1 MKMAEYDVLIIGAGA
16 SGLAAAAAASER
28 GLKAALLERNDAPG
42 KKIRATG
49 NGRCNYS
56 NVNAPQ
62 SAEVVARLR
71 QLAGIE
77 PAVEEGRIYPR
88 SFEAAAVAEALA
100 DAASGADMFLN
111 ARAVS
116 AAKNGDTFTVETE
129 DGRSFSARAL
139 ILACGG
145 KAGIQYG
152 CYGDGY
158 KLARSFGH
166 EVKRPVPAL
175 DAMVCAEDLEA
186 LHGVRALAKATL
198 VMESGLTCGAE
209 FCSIYAAKDE
219 GAKDGEEY
227 GPELPASEEGEVQF
241 TRNGISGICV
251 MDLSRHLLL
260 HPGTVYTLHL
270 DLFPDKTEEE
280 LETMLSERR
289 RMFGA
294 GLKGLVPEK
303 LAKYIEEPGKGRSA
317 KDLCF
322 IITGTRGWK
331 TAQVTRG
338 GVPLSEVDADTFESL
353 LCKGLYITGELLDYD
368 GPCGG
373 YNLNWAFRSGLAA
386 GGNAGKED

>member
-1 MKMAEYDVLIIGAGA
+1 MTTYDVLIIGAGA
-16 SGLAAAAAASER
+16 SGLAAAAAALER
-28 GLKAALLERNDAPG
+28 GLKTAILERNDAPG
-42 KKIRATG
+42 RKIRATG

-56 NVNAPQ
+56 NVDAPK
-62 SAEVVARLR
+62 SAEVVSRLS

-77 PAVEEGRIYPR
+77 PAEEEGRIYPR
-88 SFEAAAVAEALA
+88 SFEAATVAEALA
-100 DAASGADMFLN
+100 DAVSGADLILN

-116 AAKNGDTFTVETE
+116 AEKNGGLFTVKTE
-129 DGRSFSARAL
+129 DGRDFVSRAL

-158 KLARSFGH
+158 KLAKAFGH
-166 EVKRPVPAL
+166 SVERPIPAL
-175 DAMVCAEDLEA
+175 DAMVCAEDIEA

-198 VMESGLTCGAE
+198 SMESGISCGGE
-209 FCSIYAAKDE
+209 FCSIYAAGNA
-219 GAKDGEEY
+219 GADSRER
-227 GPELPASEEGEVQF
+227 PELPVSEEGEVQF

-251 MDLSRHLLL
+251 MDLSRYLRL
-260 HPGTVYTLHL
+260 HAGTVYTLSL
-270 DLFPDKTEEE
+270 DLFPEKTAEE
-280 LETMLSERR
+280 LEKLLEERKR
-289 RMFGA
+289 RVGT

-303 LAKYIEEPGKGRSA
+303 LAEYIEEPYKGRSA
-317 KDLCF
+317 KDLRF

-338 GVPLSEVDADTFESL
+338 GVPLSEVGSETFESV

-373 YNLNWAFRSGLAA
+373 FNLNWAFRTGLAA
-386 GGNAGKED
+386 GSAAGKED

>member
-1 MKMAEYDVLIIGAGA
+1 MTAYDVLIIGAGA

-28 GLKAALLERNDAPG
+28 GLKTALLERNDAPG
-42 KKIRATG
+42 RKIRATG

-56 NVNAPQ
+56 NVDAPR
-62 SAEVVARLR
+62 SAVVVERLR

-88 SFEAAAVAEALA
+88 SFEAATVAEALA
-100 DAASGADMFLN
+100 NAASGADLILN

-116 AAKNGDTFTVETE
+116 AEKNGGVFTVKTE
-129 DGRSFSARAL
+129 DGRAFVSRAL

-158 KLARSFGH
+158 KLAKAFGH
-166 EVKRPVPAL
+166 SVERPIPAL

-186 LHGVRALAKATL
+186 LHGIRALAKATL
-198 VMESGLTCGAE
+198 SMESGISCGGE
-209 FCSIYAAKDE
+209 FCSIYASGNA
-219 GAKDGEEY
+219 GADSRER
-227 GPELPASEEGEVQF
+227 PELPVSEEGEVQF

-251 MDLSRHLLL
+251 MDLSRYLRLQA
-260 HPGTVYTLHL
+260 GTVYILSL
-270 DLFPDKTEEE
+270 DFFPEKTAEE
-280 LETMLSERR
+280 LEKMLTERR
-289 RMFGA
+289 RTFGT

-303 LAKYIEEPGKGRSA
+303 LAEYIEEPGKGRSA
-317 KDLCF
+317 KDLSF
-322 IITGTRGWK
+322 IVTGTRGWK

-338 GVPLSEVDADTFESL
+338 GVPLSEVDPETFESV

-373 YNLNWAFRSGLAA
+373 FNLNWAFLTGLAA